1 MLLICIVKIHRLITM
16 DFKQK
21 WNRCLEKI
29 RANIGEVKF
38 GAWFSEIV
46 PTKFEDNK
54 LVLSVPSRY
63 CMEMLEDQYYNILS
77 KALRSEFGAEIKLSY
92 AYYMK
97 ADDPASKVQIQSPN
111 HSHLLKNRLEQTINN
126 RPVEKR
132 EQVFDSQ
139 LNDSLN
145 FENYCVGRSNK
156 LPFTIAEHIANHP
169 EKPDFNPFFL
179 YGAVGVGKT
188 HLIQAIGIRIKERNP
203 RAKVLFLT
211 MRQFQNLYANAT
223 IKHEIPNF
231 INWFQQMDCILF
243 DDLQELSGKTGT
255 AEALFPI
262 FNHLHQNNKKLIFTC
277 DRPPMELDGIA
288 DRLID
293 RFKWGITEPL
303 ESPDYEL
310 RRQILQ
316 FKCGKNGLDLSDDV
330 IDLIA
335 KSSTKSVRE
344 LEGIVLG
351 LLTRAITDN
360 APVTLELAQKV
371 ISHVVKPEVRR
382 TVNFDMIVENTAEF
396 YRLNPDAIFSKSRLR
411 DIADARQMIM
421 YLCKKH
427 TGLSF
432 PAIGAKL
439 SRSHATVLHGV
450 NAVEERLELSAELRD
465 AVSAIEKSII
475 G

>member
-1 MLLICIVKIHRLITM
+1 M
-16 DFKQK
+16 DYQIK

-29 RANIGEVKF
+29 RANIGEDRFNV
-38 GAWFSEIV
+38 WFSKVRAHDFRDNKLALLV
-46 PTKFEDNK
+46 PSRFYMEKFED
-54 LVLSVPSRY
+54 
-63 CMEMLEDQYYNILS
+63 DFYNLLRGAI
-77 KALRSEFGAEIKLSY
+77 KAEFGPGVQL
-92 AYYMK
+92 AYDYYVING
-97 ADDPASKVQIQSPN
+97 DRDSKVTIQNPE
-111 HSHLLKNRLEQTINN
+111 HSHLLKNKLEQTFSNK
-126 RPVEKR
+126 PVESR
-132 EQVFDSQ
+132 TQWTDSQ
-139 LNDSLN
+139 LNSALN

-179 YGAVGVGKT
+179 YGNVGVGKT

-203 RAKVLFLT
+203 RAKVLFVT

-223 IKHEIPNF
+223 IKKEIPDF
-231 INWFQQMDCILF
+231 INWFQQMDAILF
-243 DDLQELSGKTGT
+243 DDLQELSNKSGT

-303 ESPDYEL
+303 ENPDYEL
-310 RRQILQ
+310 RRKILS
-316 FKCGKNGLDLSDDV
+316 FKARKNGLDLSDEI
-330 IDLIA
+330 IDMIA
-335 KSSTKSVRE
+335 MSSTNSVRE
-344 LEGIVLG
+344 LEGIVMG
-351 LLTRAITDN
+351 LYTRSITDN
-360 APVTLELAQKV
+360 EPITGALAEKV
-371 ISHVVKPEVRR
+371 ISHLVKKVEKKS
-382 TVNFDMIVENTAEF
+382 VNFDMIVENTAEF

-427 TGLSF
+427 TGLSS

-439 SRSHATVLHGV
+439 NRKHATVLHGI
-450 NAVEERLELSAELRD
+450 NAVADRLEVSRELSD
-465 AVSAIEKSII
+465 AVAAIEKAML